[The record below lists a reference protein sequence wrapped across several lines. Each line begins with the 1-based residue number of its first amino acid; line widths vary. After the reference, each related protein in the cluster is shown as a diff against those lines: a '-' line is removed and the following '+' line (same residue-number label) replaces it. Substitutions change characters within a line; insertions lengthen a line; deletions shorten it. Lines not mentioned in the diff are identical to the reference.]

1 MQKYIMAD
9 NVLGRAFRDQLI
21 EFISEKKV
29 LNHDGPLDLNQLVYK
44 INKQEKTI
52 AQIRE
57 AANTKAIFA
66 KYETSEEELKK
77 NFVVESKK
85 NPSYIIRQI
94 QSLHNLATQQ
104 RVLCAMHQRQPAEVF
119 TLLGGFKNL
128 YPLVDNVIKSNL
140 GQLGQ
145 LNPGQILA
153 WVFVILNTL
162 LHTDPAHIA

>member
-1 MQKYIMAD
+1 MLYLKKQDIVSKSKPSQKKEEVMTAKQFIKLEKQFISQFELNNNQYFRGQISLPFFMLKVSDMQKYIMAD

-52 AQIRE
+52 DQIRE
-57 AANTKAIFA
+57 ATNTKAIFA

-85 NPSYIIRQI
+85 NPSY
-94 QSLHNLATQQ
+94 
-104 RVLCAMHQRQPAEVF
+104 
-119 TLLGGFKNL
+119 
-128 YPLVDNVIKSNL
+128 
-140 GQLGQ
+140 
-145 LNPGQILA
+145 
-153 WVFVILNTL
+153 
-162 LHTDPAHIA
+162 